1 MGFREQG
8 SGMMAETTSRV
19 PKHTPEHL
27 NRKIIDKTINNILTH
42 GISGPQIESRLK
54 ALDREWDI
62 ERLLQA
68 NASSLVVIG
77 VLLGVFA
84 NHWFYLVP
92 FLVGIFLLQHSIQG
106 WCPPIRLFR
115 RLGFRTCAEIA
126 AEHYALR
133 FLRGDFNNLTAPPKD
148 DLEARADK
156 AFRPFRW

>member
-92 FLVGIFLLQHSIQG
+92 FLVGIFLLSVRFRDGVRRSVSSDGLDSELVRKLPQNTMHCVFFAAISI
-106 WCPPIRLFR
+106 
-115 RLGFRTCAEIA
+115 T
-126 AEHYALR
+126 
-133 FLRGDFNNLTAPPKD
+133 
-148 DLEARADK
+148 
-156 AFRPFRW
+156 